1 MKLDD
6 VLTIVANSFKAVLL
20 TVITLGLPLVTIEQI
35 VIWATNT
42 FAK

>member
-6 VLTIVANSFKAVLL
+6 ILTTIANGFQAVLL
-20 TVITLGLPLVTIEQI
+20 TVITLGLPLVAIEQI